1 MFAEAKGLSWCVP
14 LAPISLRGPPCLA
27 PPEPGLV
34 LGFGPP
40 WAWKVLRPRS
50 AGRCP
55 GEEIPSGCLGPSARE
70 GGRTLTASPEAKGNL
85 PRDPHCSAK
94 QAIHLGEGGGGS
106 LTLSWLARAGLG
118 LEAETQWEG
127 GGISKNCKKNLD
139 PGNFLAGVW
148 KSHSISH

>member
-55 GEEIPSGCLGPSARE
+55 GEEIPSGCLGLSARE
-70 GGRTLTASPEAKGNL
+70 GSRTLTASPEAKGNL

-106 LTLSWLARAGLG
+106 LTLSWLGRASLG
-118 LEAETQWEG
+118 LEAETQWEW
-127 GGISKNCKKNLD
+127 GGISKNCKKTLD